1 MIDTTKILKLGT
13 AIFNP
18 QAKVFANSD
27 RVMEF
32 LESGNT
38 SPVLVEIDPSN
49 ACNHGCFFC
58 ISSYI
63 HLPESKNL
71 ETYDRSLMSRDMIL
85 SLCKDLVDINVRA
98 INWTG
103 GGEPT
108 LNKHTKEAIEYVGKN
123 SDIKMGMFTNG
134 TLLDKWDMFET
145 VVDHMT
151 WVRFSV
157 DSGGEELYN
166 SIRRTKKNNDWNK
179 MNFNLNKLIEVNNSK
194 GRPLDLGVGFVIT
207 PDTYKGILDFAKYF
221 ADFDIDYCQ
230 YKPEVV
236 NRERE
241 DGIQREIDFWNNG
254 VEPLL
259 IEAKNI
265 LGEKFQINGYKLDD
279 LKNDTEFYGRSYKKC
294 LGSQIQPLVGA
305 DGHVYVC
312 TNHRG
317 YKQYSYGSL
326 HEKSFIDIWN
336 DIENRKKIMHQ
347 IEDVECFSNC
357 TQLCKPHESN
367 KAFWNLS
374 REYDK
379 CGSCELKKEFKN
391 DLVQLKETVS
401 KEIEHPEFI

>member
-1 MIDTTKILKLGT
+1 MIDVNKIKELGT
-13 AIFNP
+13 SIFNP
-18 QAKVFANSD
+18 QAKIIANAD

-32 LESGNT
+32 LKEGNT
-38 SPVLVEIDPSN
+38 PPVLVEIDPSN
-49 ACNHGCFFC
+49 ACNHGCCFC

-63 HLPESKNL
+63 HLPESKGL
-71 ETYDRSLMSRDMIL
+71 ETYDKSLMPRDMML
-85 SLCKDLVDINVRA
+85 SLCKDLIDIDVRA

-108 LNKHTKEAIEYVGKN
+108 LNRHTKEAIEYVGNN

-134 TLLDKWDMFET
+134 TLLDKWDMFDT
-145 VVDHMT
+145 VVEHMT

-166 SIRRTKKNNDWNK
+166 SIRRTKQNNDWNK
-179 MNFNLNKLIEVNNSK
+179 MNSNLNKLIEVNNAAGK
-194 GRPLDLGVGFVIT
+194 PLDLGVGFVIT
-207 PDTYKGILDFAKYF
+207 PDTYKGILGFAEHF
-221 ADFDIDYCQ
+221 ADADINYCQ

-241 DGIQREIDFWNNG
+241 DGIQREIDFWDNE
-254 VEPLL
+254 VQPLL
-259 IEAKNI
+259 QKAKNI

-279 LKNDTEFYGRSYKKC
+279 LKNDVEFYGRSYKKC

-326 HEKSFIDIWN
+326 HDKSFIEIWN
-336 DIENRKKIMHQ
+336 DIDTRQKTMHQ
-347 IEDVECFSNC
+347 IEEVECFANC

-367 KAFWNLS
+367 KAFWNIGC
-374 REYDK
+374 EYGNCKTPGEKK
-379 CGSCELKKEFKN
+379 CFEEK
-391 DLVQLKETVS
+391 LVQLSIEVS
-401 KEIEHPEFI
+401 EDIEHTEFI